1 MQSKVSKRPRSLEQE
16 AAKGCDGDHCYCA
29 SCRRFPLM
37 RRLHAER
44 HRRRRYDR
52 PAESWINADASSLS
66 IALSSDRMK

>member
-1 MQSKVSKRPRSLEQE
+1 
-16 AAKGCDGDHCYCA
+16 
-29 SCRRFPLM
+29 M